1 MFRSNSKMVSIIS
14 FIQIMAQKD
23 KTVVLGSALSQK
35 NKKKI
40 NYCERFNC
48 RNMMYCFHGSNE
60 LSNCNEYVLIPH

>member
-35 NKKKI
+35 NTQKKSTI
-40 NYCERFNC
+40 VSVSIAET
-48 RNMMYCFHGSNE
+48 
-60 LSNCNEYVLIPH
+60 